1 MCKVIF
7 ELKPYPELRD
17 VPKPILPI
25 IFKSPIDETKTFE
38 TTALIDSGAD
48 ICTLPLEAQ
57 SVLGLNMVK
66 LGAEKT
72 KMGCACGRKDFYGY
86 RYKLKVVVYDYKN
99 RPIER
104 LVWVLFG
111 GPSTMPLIGRNLM
124 DIFEKINYDNVEKKG
139 YFLGLREEEL

>member
-48 ICTLPLEAQ
+48 I
-57 SVLGLNMVK
+57 
-66 LGAEKT
+66 
-72 KMGCACGRKDFYGY
+72 
-86 RYKLKVVVYDYKN
+86 
-99 RPIER
+99 
-104 LVWVLFG
+104 
-111 GPSTMPLIGRNLM
+111 
-124 DIFEKINYDNVEKKG
+124 
-139 YFLGLREEEL
+139 